1 MKNKKKFRN
10 ITIIISIIV
19 LLINIGMYIK
29 LNSSFDSLSNLENS
43 LERAGGLIGVGFY
56 WGTFIWGIIS
66 LILIWIEY
74 FFIMLTIKVFNKL
87 AGVKKWILFSL
98 LGIIVLGLLLLIIRI
113 INFMILVLCI

>member
-1 MKNKKKFRN
+1 MKNKKTRRN

-29 LNSSFDSLSNLENS
+29 LNSSFDSFSNLENN
-43 LERAGGLIGVGFY
+43 LERAGGLIGIAFY

-74 FFIMLTIKVFNKL
+74 FFIMLTIKVFNKFD
-87 AGVKKWILFSL
+87 GVKKWILFSL

-113 INFMILVLCI
+113 ISFMILVLCI